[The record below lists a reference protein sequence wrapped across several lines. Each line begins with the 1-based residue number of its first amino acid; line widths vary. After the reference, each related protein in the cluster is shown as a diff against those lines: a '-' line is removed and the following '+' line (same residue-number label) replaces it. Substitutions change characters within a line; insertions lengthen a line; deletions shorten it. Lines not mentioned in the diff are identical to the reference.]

1 MFKVQEMRELISLID
16 KSTISEFTYKNDDAK
31 LTIKKELGNAQVI
44 EGTSNESSSV
54 ATPKSAPATQQETAP
69 KSESTAAKEE
79 PSEATEENVGIEEVV
94 SPMVGTFYQKPSPES
109 DPYVAIG
116 DKVEEESIVCIVE
129 AMKLFN
135 ELEAELNG
143 EIVEILV
150 NDGDLVEYGQPLFKV
165 KTKKGAIQLIKKI
178 LIANRGEIAV
188 RIIRACK
195 ELDIQTVAVYSEVDK
210 ESLHVQLADEAY
222 CIGPAAGTD
231 SYLNMYNIISVA
243 SSTGTDEI
251 HLGYGFLAENAD
263 FSELCEECNIK
274 FIGPSAEAIRK
285 MGVKDI
291 ARKTMDEAGVPIV
304 PGSDGIV
311 EDEAEAIKVAE
322 EIGYPVI
329 IK

>member
-1 MFKVQEMRELISLID
+1 MFKVQEMRELIRLID

-69 KSESTAAKEE
+69 ISESTAAKEE

-135 ELEAELNG
+135 EIEAELNG

-165 KTKKGAIQLIKKI
+165 KTK
-178 LIANRGEIAV
+178 
-188 RIIRACK
+188 
-195 ELDIQTVAVYSEVDK
+195 
-210 ESLHVQLADEAY
+210 
-222 CIGPAAGTD
+222 
-231 SYLNMYNIISVA
+231 
-243 SSTGTDEI
+243 
-251 HLGYGFLAENAD
+251 
-263 FSELCEECNIK
+263 
-274 FIGPSAEAIRK
+274 
-285 MGVKDI
+285 
-291 ARKTMDEAGVPIV
+291 
-304 PGSDGIV
+304 
-311 EDEAEAIKVAE
+311 
-322 EIGYPVI
+322 
-329 IK
+329 

>member
-1 MFKVQEMRELISLID
+1 VQEMRELIRLID

-54 ATPKSAPATQQETAP
+54 VPPKSAPVAQQETAP

-79 PSEATEENVGIEEVV
+79 PSEATEEDV

-135 ELEAELNG
+135 EIEAELNG

-165 KTKKGAIQLIKKI
+165 KTK
-178 LIANRGEIAV
+178 
-188 RIIRACK
+188 
-195 ELDIQTVAVYSEVDK
+195 
-210 ESLHVQLADEAY
+210 
-222 CIGPAAGTD
+222 
-231 SYLNMYNIISVA
+231 
-243 SSTGTDEI
+243 
-251 HLGYGFLAENAD
+251 
-263 FSELCEECNIK
+263 
-274 FIGPSAEAIRK
+274 
-285 MGVKDI
+285 
-291 ARKTMDEAGVPIV
+291 
-304 PGSDGIV
+304 
-311 EDEAEAIKVAE
+311 
-322 EIGYPVI
+322 
-329 IK
+329 